1 MSEQE
6 SKKRTSL
13 KIAGMTCASCV
24 ATIEKSVKNLD
35 GVYDINVNLSTE
47 NANLEYDPNKIDLSQ
62 IEKTVNN
69 LGYRI
74 VNDKPD
80 TKIDVKIG
88 GMHCANCVTTLEKTI
103 GNIDGVT
110 SVNVNLST
118 EHAVINLDPRLAS
131 IDDVKKAITGAGY
144 QFLGTSDEITLDSEK
159 AAIQHDL
166 RDKKRRAI
174 VGMAVGI
181 PLFIMIFVWP
191 MSLLRSYAM
200 FAIATPAFLYTGFPI
215 FKAMFASLKNRSLNM
230 DVMYGMGIGVA
241 YGSSVAGTF
250 LGPVIPPLVDF
261 MFYDAAVLLAGFLM
275 FGRFLETKAKS
286 KTSDAI
292 KKLIGLQPKTA
303 TVIRDGTEQTI
314 MAESIVIGDVIL
326 VKPGEK
332 IPADGIVIEGQS
344 YVDEAMITGEPI
356 PALKE
361 MGSKAVGGTIN
372 KNSVLKV
379 EAQKVGKDT
388 ILSQIIKLVE
398 EAQGTKP
405 PIQKLADKAVQWFIP
420 VVLAIAIV
428 TFVSWLLV
436 SGDWLYALTRLI
448 TILVIAC
455 PCALG
460 LATPTAVTVGIGR
473 GAELGILIKNG
484 EVLEKVNKL
493 TTVIFDKTGTLTI
506 GKPDV
511 TDIVPIDKSFMELL
525 AIAAAAEKNSQ
536 HPLADAIVRKAVA
549 SGIEIP
555 EANEFDTAEG
565 KGVICMVD
573 GARVLVGK
581 KSFLEEQGVDVSEGN
596 IDAERLESEAKTVVH
611 VAVDGRVAGVI
622 GIADTV
628 RERAKDAIDELRRM
642 GMSTMMITGDNSRT
656 AHAIADKIGIKDV
669 IAEVLPQD
677 KSAEVQKLQEQ
688 GKVVAFTGDGIN
700 DAPALAR
707 ADVGIAMGGGT
718 DIAIESGELVVM
730 KDDPVDAVGAIQ
742 LSKAVL
748 GRIKMNLFWAFAY
761 NSILIPI
768 AIFTMVPP
776 EWAGLAMAMSS
787 VTVVSLSLLLKRFV
801 PPVKRKYMKIKA
813 APTHAVEET
822 QPAARSSKGSV
833 LKCETCGKTEP
844 VPMHCNQPMHVEELD
859 GKEILSCWMG
869 PDCGKQ
875 DIPVHHGKPMIIVE
889 NA

>member
-6 SKKRTSL
+6 TRRKTNL
-13 KIAGMTCASCV
+13 KISGMTCASCV

-35 GVYDINVNLSTE
+35 GVLDVNVNLSTE
-47 NANLEYDPNKIDLSQ
+47 KANLEYDSSKIDLSK
-62 IEKTVNN
+62 IEKTVNE
-69 LGYRI
+69 LGYKV
-74 VNDKPD
+74 VNDKPGA
-80 TKIDVKIG
+80 KIDVKIG
-88 GMHCANCVTTLEKTI
+88 GMHCANCVTTLEKAI
-103 GNIDGVT
+103 GNIEGVA

-118 EHAVINLDPRLAS
+118 ERAVIDLDPGLAS

-144 QFLGTSDEITLDSEK
+144 QFLGTRDEMTLDAEK
-159 AAIQHDL
+159 EAIQANL

-181 PLFIMIFVWP
+181 PLFIMMFVWP
-191 MSLLRSYAM
+191 FSLARMYTM
-200 FAIATPAFLYTGFPI
+200 FAIATPAFIYTSYPI
-215 FKAMFASLKNRSLNM
+215 FKAMYASLKNRSLNM

-250 LGPVIPPLVDF
+250 LGPFIPALMQF
-261 MFYDAAVLLAGFLM
+261 MFYDASVLLAGFLM
-275 FGRFLETKAKS
+275 FGRFLEAKAKS

-292 KKLIGLQPKTA
+292 KKLVGLQPKTA
-303 TVIRDGTEQTI
+303 IIIREGQEQVIP
-314 MAESIVIGDVIL
+314 AVSIVIGDVIL

-332 IPADGIVIEGQS
+332 IPADGIVIEGTS

-356 PALKE
+356 PVLKE
-361 MGSKAVGGTIN
+361 SDSKVVGGTIN
-372 KNSVLKV
+372 KNSVLTF

-405 PIQKLADKAVQWFIP
+405 PIQKLADKAVTWFIP
-420 VVLAIAIV
+420 VVLAIAIT

-436 SGDWLYALTRLI
+436 SNDWLEALTRLI

-493 TTVIFDKTGTLTI
+493 TTVIFDKTGTLTN

-511 TDIVPIDKSFMELL
+511 TNIVPIDTTEMELL
-525 AIAAAAEKNSQ
+525 SIVAAAEKNSQ
-536 HPLADAIVRKAVA
+536 HPLAEAIVRRAISA
-549 SGIEIP
+549 GIEIP
-555 EANEFDTAEG
+555 DATEFDTAEG
-565 KGVICMVD
+565 KGISCVVD
-573 GARVLVGK
+573 GARVLIGK
-581 KSFLEEQGVDVSEGN
+581 RSYLEELGVDVSASDL
-596 IDAERLESEAKTVVH
+596 DAAKLESEAKTVVH
-611 VAVDGRVAGVI
+611 AAIGGRIAGII

-628 RERAKDAIDELRRM
+628 RERAKEAIDELHRM
-642 GMSTMMITGDNSRT
+642 GMDTMMITGDNSQT
-656 AHAIADKIGIKDV
+656 AHAIADKIGIKTV
-669 IAEVLPQD
+669 IADVLPQG

-761 NSILIPI
+761 NSILIPL

-787 VTVVSLSLLLKRFV
+787 VTVVSLSLLLKRYV
-801 PPVKRKYMKIKA
+801 PPAKRKYTNYKA
-813 APTHAVEET
+813 APMPVVEEP
-822 QPAARSSKGSV
+822 QLASRPSNGPV
-833 LKCETCGKTEP
+833 LKCETCGKTES
-844 VPMHCNQPMHVEELD
+844 VPIHCNRPMHVEEVD
-859 GKEILSCWMG
+859 GTPMLACWMG

-875 DIPVHHGKPMIIVE
+875 DIPVHHGKPMTIIE